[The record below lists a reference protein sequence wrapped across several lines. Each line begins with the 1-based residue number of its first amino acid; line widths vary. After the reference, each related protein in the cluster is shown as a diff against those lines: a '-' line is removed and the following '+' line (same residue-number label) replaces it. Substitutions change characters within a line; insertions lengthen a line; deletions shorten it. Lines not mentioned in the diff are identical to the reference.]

1 MSLDED
7 RDSTEQKRDGE
18 TLGPTPAPS
27 ADNTSPTFP
36 SEAESLLRHL
46 NFGTAQPAT
55 PASASENLP
64 LVPNFEIECEIG
76 RGGMGVVYK
85 GRQVALNRTVALKM
99 ILASAY
105 AAPGEVTRF
114 LAEAEAIAAVK
125 HPNVVEVYDLGDFN
139 GRPYFVMEFVEG
151 GNLAARI
158 KTNGPLAS
166 EAAAELIAS
175 VAFGV
180 QAAHDAGI
188 VHRDLK
194 PANILLS
201 AGSGQRAGSVS
212 DGPKQSAGSEEKKP
226 KSSVRSASRYPRST
240 PMPKVSDFGLAKR
253 LASDLTRSQA
263 VMGTP
268 AYMAPEQAGGKAKF
282 VGPAADVYALGVIL
296 YECLTG
302 RPPFDSPDTWSL
314 IRQVLEDP
322 PEPLRKRVP
331 GVPRDLELICLKC
344 LEKEPHHRYPTA
356 AALADDLNRFLNR
369 EPVSVRPIS
378 AFTRAIRW
386 AKRHPAPAGLIAII
400 MLLLLIVPPLV
411 VWQQGR
417 LDRRDA
423 VAIEARQKED
433 AARRAEEEAK
443 NAEAEAKRAKL
454 AAERLAETRELFALQ
469 NKFRNRDTTR
479 PLGWTLATQT
489 ELPQA
494 IRLADGD
501 PLSLVDLRSTA
512 AMTFL
517 AADLFPL
524 KPIAEGFTASE
535 ITTNPKSGLVAI
547 GEFKAWGVCC
557 VRLIDPNSGQI
568 MRSLKF
574 PTQFIKGTGPLDLV
588 QDGTRALAF
597 SPDGKRLFV
606 GTRGSQVMR
615 FDLDNPQN
623 TPAMIW
629 NASRASVEQLAVSP
643 NGKIVYGLCR
653 PEVPVFVWEADTGKP
668 LPPLM
673 PSEAAPIQSFTL
685 LPSGDVIAGNGH
697 FLYRWSADRKLVRT
711 VVNTTCH
718 RLAATDGSMLFL
730 GDGPR
735 LCVYDRETLEPTDR
749 FADPNLRRAAHDE
762 YIRMFAVH
770 PSRAYVATTGSHAE
784 RTVKVWEVA
793 SGKLIGTVTVGGTG
807 PLVVAWSNDGGCLL
821 ATADGQ
827 IARWR
832 FAPPQSRQFACIS
845 AFSLEAATFLQD
857 GRVAAIG
864 HDTHWQREL
873 LVGPVGQPADRVTLT
888 DPGGG
893 GRPGIASGPN
903 GMFAVSL
910 LTSGI
915 LLGKS
920 SSLVATP
927 EFTKQ
932 TTRCPRFS
940 RDGRTVWAIVD
951 SKEVRSFDPI
961 AKVQRGEWSNKI
973 SEVLTG
979 LATLETL
986 AVGRD
991 IAAAGGRDGS
1001 IYVLNAANNPVTS
1014 FRNAGDPVLAVAI
1027 APDDSLIVAGT
1038 QNGLLRL
1045 VNLTTKTELPTIPGH
1060 DHGTTAVTF
1069 HREGALLAT
1078 GGNDRTVRLWKRNGE
1093 GFELLFAIP
1102 HLSGAV
1108 RDLQFSPN
1116 DGRLLVLLS
1125 HGHAVRIWDIDRL
1138 KAQLTEFKLGW

>member
-46 NFGTAQPAT
+46 NLGAAR
-55 PASASENLP
+55 PASPSPASEDP
-64 LVPNFEIECEIG
+64 PRVPNFEFECEVG

-85 GRQVALNRTVALKM
+85 ARQVSLNRTVALKM

-105 AAPGEVTRF
+105 AAPGEVARF
-114 LAEAEAIAAVK
+114 LAEAEVIAAVK

-158 KTNGPLAS
+158 KTNGPLAPDV
-166 EAAAELIAS
+166 AAELIAT

-201 AGSGQRAGSVS
+201 VDSGQ
-212 DGPKQSAGSEEKKP
+212 QITCSEEKKP
-226 KSSVRSASRYPRST
+226 KSSVRSASQHPGSA

-302 RPPFDSPDTWSL
+302 QPPFDSLDTWSL

-322 PEPLRKRVP
+322 PEPLRKRMP
-331 GVPRDLELICLKC
+331 GIPRDLELICLKC

-378 AFTRAIRW
+378 AFTRTIRW
-386 AKRHPAPAGLIAII
+386 AKRHPAPAGLIAIVV
-400 MLLLLIVPPLV
+400 LLLLLVPPLV

-433 AARRAEEEAK
+433 AAKRAEEEAK
-443 NAEAEAKRAKL
+443 NAEAEAKLAKL
-454 AAERLAETRELFALQ
+454 AAERLADTRELFALQ

-494 IRLADGD
+494 VRLADGD
-501 PLSLVDLRSTA
+501 PLSVVDLRSTA

-517 AADLFPL
+517 VADLFPL
-524 KPIAEGFTASE
+524 KPIAEGFTASD
-535 ITTNPKSGLVAI
+535 ITTDTKSGLVAI
-547 GEFKAWGVCC
+547 GEFKAWGECR
-557 VRLIDPNSGQI
+557 VRLIDPNSGRI
-568 MRSLKF
+568 VRSLKF
-574 PTQFIKGTGPLDLV
+574 PTQLIKGSGSLDLV

-606 GTRGSQVMR
+606 GTRGSKVMR

-629 NASRASVEQLAVSP
+629 NASSASVEQLAVSP

-653 PEVPVFVWEADTGKP
+653 PEVPVFVWDADTGKP
-668 LPPLM
+668 LPPLK
-673 PSEAAPIQSFTL
+673 PNEAAPIQSFTI
-685 LPSGDVIAGNGH
+685 LPSGDLIAGNGH
-697 FLYRWSADRKLVRT
+697 FLYRWSADHKLIRT

-749 FADPNLRRAAHDE
+749 FADPTLRMAAHE
-762 YIRMFAVH
+762 EFVNVIAVH
-770 PSRAYVATTGSHAE
+770 PSRAYVATTGRE
-784 RTVKVWEVA
+784 RTVKVWEVV

-807 PLVVAWSNDGGCLL
+807 PLAVAWSNDGCCLL

-827 IARWR
+827 ITRWR

-845 AFSLEAATFLQD
+845 AFSLIASTFLPD
-857 GRVAAIG
+857 GRVAG
-864 HDTHWQREL
+864 LSHDTHWQREL

-893 GRPGIASGPN
+893 GRPGLASGPN

-920 SSLVATP
+920 NSLVATP

-951 SKEVRSFDPI
+951 SKEVRSFDPN
-961 AKVQRGEWSNKI
+961 AKVHRGVWSNKI

-1001 IYVLNAANNPVTS
+1001 IYVLNAADNPVTAY
-1014 FRNAGDPVLAVAI
+1014 RNAGDPVIAIAI

-1038 QNGLLRL
+1038 QNGWLRL

-1060 DHGTTAVTF
+1060 DHGTTAVAF
-1069 HREGALLAT
+1069 NREGTLLAT

-1093 GFELLFAIP
+1093 SFEVLFTIP

-1108 RDLQFSPN
+1108 RDLLFSPN
-1116 DGRLLVLLS
+1116 DDRLLVLLS
-1125 HGHAVRIWDIDRL
+1125 HGHAARIWNIDRL
-1138 KAQLTEFKLGW
+1138 KAQLTELKLGW